1 MADIQYFNYILFHLF
16 RPFYRATV
24 LNYKQR
30 QIWSQNQ
37 RSRNSPIVAVCNCE
51 PIK

>member
-24 LNYKQR
+24 LDG
-30 QIWSQNQ
+30 SDM
-37 RSRNSPIVAVCNCE
+37 
-51 PIK
+51 